1 MRVNQ
6 WLNFQLQLFSF
17 HMSEFVTE
25 QILGIRF
32 FNGAVNQAVTQMC
45 ERGGLL
51 VAPSGTCFERFCRD
65 EAYRRAIISADVVL
79 RIAASWCCSGA

>member
-1 MRVNQ
+1 
-6 WLNFQLQLFSF
+6 
-17 HMSEFVTE
+17 MSEFVTE
-25 QILGIRF
+25 QILGIHF

-79 RIAASWCCSGA
+79 ADSGFMVLLWRLISGRVVQPT